1 VHGDRPWSNESA
13 KSVPRGRFGTEG
25 QSMRRELNGLR
36 AIVTGASRGIGRLT
50 AERLAE
56 KGVAVVLAARSG
68 DALEIVAKGILDRGG
83 RAVVCPADLTTA
95 AGREAVVAAAERE
108 FGGLDVLVNNAGVAS
123 WGHFATSNEAIL
135 RTVLETNFFAPAE
148 LIRAAYRLLKDG
160 KTPIVVNVASLCG
173 KHGMPAWPEH
183 SASKSALVGLTES
196 LRGEFVRFGIDVA
209 LVVPGLTRSHD
220 LSKHLLRKDGK
231 AELNF
236 DKATPPE
243 KVAEAIVE
251 AVQSGRRQTLVG
263 RDTRLLLFA
272 HRLFPR
278 FVDRMIAKKVTKL
291 YATN

>member
-1 VHGDRPWSNESA
+1 
-13 KSVPRGRFGTEG
+13 
-25 QSMRRELNGLR
+25 MRRELNGLR

-123 WGHFATSNEAIL
+123 WGHFATSNEVIL

-236 DKATPPE
+236 ENATPPE
-243 KVAEAIVE
+243 KVAHAIVE
-251 AVQSGRRQTLVG
+251 AVRSGRRQTLVG

-291 YATN
+291 YATK